1 MAEGEAPPERLPEA
15 LPLPPARLP
24 VGEPLPEWVAEG
36 DAEALPPPPLPPSP
50 PPPPPPPLAV
60 AHALSEPVGAAEPL
74 LGNAV

>member
-24 VGEPLPEWVAEG
+24 VGEPLPVWVAEG

-50 PPPPPPPLAV
+50 PPPLAV
-60 AHALSEPVGAAEPL
+60 AQALCETVGAAEPL